1 MFLFPKTTST
11 LTSDLDRMGFDT
23 LATKPLSDFFQGTSA
38 ADIFDGGSGSD
49 TVSYHTSTAA
59 IGVNLLDTASEKGG
73 YAARDQLISIENII
87 GSEFNDTI
95 TGTTGANLIHGNDGN
110 DIIQGNGGNDV
121 LFGGAGND
129 TITGAPTN
137 GGRLIMDGGSGNDTL
152 KVGALFGTSQITTGS
167 GNDLVEIDI
176 TGSNFK
182 VVIKDFN
189 PYWETAGNAVTTAE
203 ALNGDRLDIDF
214 TNLTGLSLN
223 AVSAHQRIIDGDDL
237 ILRFTNSNVQGDIVF
252 EDLGQRV
259 DLVGGVFRIDMGFIS
274 GIEAV

>member
-87 GSEFNDTI
+87 GSEF
-95 TGTTGANLIHGNDGN
+95 
-110 DIIQGNGGNDV
+110 
-121 LFGGAGND
+121 ND